1 MQLRTFIANGDLNE
15 EFHSAATIAL
25 AAAEANLDWLNEN
38 WDELHV
44 HYGLNPDGEDEPS
57 ITASTIIPADPTNP
71 APAPTPGTDGAG
83 AVTASLIL
91 LLFSMI
97 LAFRS

>member
-38 WDELHV
+38 WEELHL
-44 HYGLNPDGEDEPS
+44 HYGLNPDDEDEPS
-57 ITASTIIPADPTNP
+57 NP
-71 APAPTPGTDGAG
+71 APTTTAAVTATATPAPTPPGDGAG
-83 AVTASLIL
+83 AITASLIL
-91 LLFSMI
+91 VVFSMV